1 MAIDLTILEH
11 QFFDPCWEPN
21 DTSILDDAS
30 GRIKVFCHYSHR
42 IIAWVDVTTEAWIV
56 INRARLGAILRDIKA
71 DNLGPDDFLFTWY
84 APKIQVYREYLR
96 EKGYP
101 DSNGAPEIEGA
112 DMRNAMSSGGA
123 FIKRCLG
130 VQDEVVLSSHDHLKT
145 ATIRQDDEDYP
156 VDVSGLQAFMER
168 YIAADDFIELE
179 GNVASIPLDNGGYA
193 KINVSSSED
202 GGHTMTISRMSAFQP
217 KYPHVI

>member
-21 DTSILDDAS
+21 DTSVLDDAS
-30 GRIKVFCHYSHR
+30 GRKKVFCHYSQR
-42 IIAWVDVTTEAWIV
+42 IIAWVDVITEAWIV

-84 APKIQVYREYLR
+84 APKIKVYRDYLR

-112 DMRNAMSSGGA
+112 DVRNATSSGGE
-123 FIKRCLG
+123 FIKTCLG
-130 VQDEVVLSSHDHLKT
+130 VQDKVMLSSHDQMKT
-145 ATIRQDDEDYP
+145 ATIKQDDENYP
-156 VDVSGLQAFMER
+156 VNASGLQAFMER

-179 GNVASIPLDNGGYA
+179 QNIASIPLDNGEYA
-193 KINVSSSED
+193 EINISSSAD
-202 GGHTMTISRMSAFQP
+202 GEHTMTISRMPAFQP